1 MTDTP
6 KAKYSDEQI
15 LVDRM
20 NGEIRLILASEIDLS
35 EDRQPE
41 VMPHNT
47 MRFDVHMASVYA
59 IFDDGETT
67 KEEVANIISDAIVQ
81 AVNKA
86 LGTGLDGHPIPGGLS
101 RDVHTKSIMLHRE
114 TLSCDLS

>member
-6 KAKYSDEQI
+6 YPDEQF
-15 LVDRM
+15 LVDQM
-20 NGEIRLILASEIDLS
+20 NGEIRFRRASEIDLS
-35 EDRQPE
+35 DGRQPE

-67 KEEVANIISDAIVQ
+67 KEDVAKIISDAIVQ

-86 LGTGLDGHPIPGGLS
+86 LGPGLDGRPIPGGLS
-101 RDVHTKSIMLHRE
+101 RNVHTKSVMLHRE

>member
-6 KAKYSDEQI
+6 KAKYHDEQF
-15 LVDRM
+15 LVDKM
-20 NGEIRLILASEIDLS
+20 NGPPRFILASEIDMS
-35 EDRQPE
+35 EDRQPG

-59 IFDDGETT
+59 IFDNGETT
-67 KEEVANIISDAIVQ
+67 KEDVAKIISDAIVQ

-86 LGTGLDGHPIPGGLS
+86 LGPGLDGRPIPGGLS
-101 RDVHTKSIMLHRE
+101 RYVHKHSVMLHRE
-114 TLSCDLS
+114 MLSCDLS